1 MPSSTRPAAKITI
14 SLTDQAHQLAD
25 RFCQSQSDLQKAE
38 QLYFNTLAVWGLHR
52 YLEDHG
58 WETEFGDSW
67 DPVLQTCL
75 NVADLNIR
83 DLGRLECRPV
93 TPIDENALVPAE
105 TWEDRIG
112 YAVAQLTED
121 LEALTLLGFVEQVTV
136 EALPL
141 THLRAPHEL
150 LPYLEQLKAV
160 KAVQPGWASQV
171 ARLSGWFQD
180 QIDATWQTLDE
191 LTQVRV
197 PAFQYRSSPESSQ
210 SDLSINDLPLRISR
224 GKILNLQPAA
234 NPVAL
239 IVEAAPVPAKSE
251 MMIAVKVCPVG
262 EIAYL
267 PETLELIIRDQAG
280 QAVIT
285 ALACGTGMIT
295 AEFSGTPDERFSAEV
310 SIGERQIAE
319 HFVI

>member
-1 MPSSTRPAAKITI
+1 MPSPTRPAANMTI
-14 SLTDQAHQLAD
+14 PLTDQAHQLAD
-25 RFCQSQSDLQKAE
+25 RFCQAQSDLQKAE
-38 QLYFNTLAVWGLHR
+38 QLYFNTLAVWGMHH
-52 YLEDHG
+52 YLKDHG
-58 WETEFGDSW
+58 WATEFGDSW

-75 NVADLNIR
+75 NVADLNVST
-83 DLGRLECRPV
+83 LGKLECRPV
-93 TPIDENALVPAE
+93 TPTDENALVPAE

-112 YAVAQLTED
+112 YVVAQLDED
-121 LEALTLLGFVEQVTV
+121 LERLTLIGFVEQVTV
-136 EALPL
+136 EDLPL
-141 THLRAPHEL
+141 TQLRPPHEL
-150 LPYLEQLKAV
+150 LPYLQQLAEIRTK
-160 KAVQPGWASQV
+160 QPNWATQA

-180 QIDATWQTLDE
+180 QIDTAWQTLDD

-197 PAFQYRSSPESSQ
+197 PAFQYRSAPGPESSG
-210 SDLSINDLPLRISR
+210 LSINELPLRISR
-224 GKILNLQPAA
+224 GKILDLQPAA
-234 NPVAL
+234 SPVAL
-239 IVEAAPVPAKSE
+239 IVEAAPIPAKTE

-319 HFVI
+319 HFII

>member
-1 MPSSTRPAAKITI
+1 
-14 SLTDQAHQLAD
+14 
-25 RFCQSQSDLQKAE
+25 AE
-38 QLYFNTLAVWGLHR
+38 QLYFNTLAVWGMHH
-52 YLEDHG
+52 YLEEHG
-58 WETEFGDSW
+58 WATEFGDSW

-75 NVADLNIR
+75 NVADLTVR
-83 DLGRLECRPV
+83 DLGKLECRPV
-93 TPIDENALVPAE
+93 TPTDENALVPAE

-112 YAVAQLTED
+112 YVFAQLDED
-121 LEALTLLGFVEQVTV
+121 MDALTLLGFVEQVTV
-136 EALPL
+136 EDLPL
-141 THLRAPHEL
+141 AHLRAPHEL
-150 LPYLEQLKAV
+150 LPYLQQLQEAKAV
-160 KAVQPGWASQV
+160 RPNWAIQA
-171 ARLSGWFQD
+171 ARLSEWFRD
-180 QIDATWQTLDE
+180 QIDTTWQTLDE

-197 PAFQYRSSPESSQ
+197 PAFQYRSAPGTDPSG
-210 SDLSINDLPLRISR
+210 LSINELPLRISR
-224 GKILNLQPAA
+224 GKILDLQPAA

-239 IVEAAPVPAKSE
+239 IVEAAPIPTKTE